1 MVLGDQ
7 GPQHPGRRGAV
18 RQDHPAH
25 QRRPEWLSG
34 SAGAVRPGAQGVGVN
49 IDAVK
54 WGGVLLIT
62 LALMAASAWAA
73 WEWQANAY
81 GQQLASKEAAHQT
94 ERTDQANA
102 NAAQILAEQG
112 KRLALEQW
120 LAASDQS
127 HYRALTDEKTK
138 QARLLD
144 RLATADLR
152 LSVQLD
158 AATTGCDAVQATTST
173 GGVVYGA
180 HRAQL
185 DPAHAQRIIG
195 ITSDGDRGLIAL
207 QACQA
212 YIKVLIAEVR

>member
-1 MVLGDQ
+1 MK
-7 GPQHPGRRGAV
+7 
-18 RQDHPAH
+18 
-25 QRRPEWLSG
+25 
-34 SAGAVRPGAQGVGVN
+34 
-49 IDAVK
+49 IDAVR
-54 WGGVLLIT
+54 WGGVLLII
-62 LALMAASAWAA
+62 LALTVGSARAA

-81 GQQLASKEAAHQT
+81 GQQLAAKEAAYQT
-94 ERTDQANA
+94 EHTDLANV

-138 QARLLD
+138 QARLRD
-144 RLATADLR
+144 RLATADLW

-158 AATTGCDAVQATTST
+158 AAATGCDAVQTTTRT
-173 GGVVYGA
+173 GGVVHA
-180 HRAQL
+180 ARRAQL

-195 ITSDGDRGLIAL
+195 ITGDGDQGLIAL

-212 YIKVLIAEVR
+212 YIRETSGTQ

>member
-1 MVLGDQ
+1 MKINAL
-7 GPQHPGRRGAV
+7 
-18 RQDHPAH
+18 
-25 QRRPEWLSG
+25 
-34 SAGAVRPGAQGVGVN
+34 
-49 IDAVK
+49 K
-54 WGGVLLIT
+54 WGGVLMII
-62 LALMAASAWAA
+62 LALMVGSAWVA

-81 GQQLASKEAAHQT
+81 GQQLAAKEAAHQT
-94 ERTDQANA
+94 ERTDLANA
-102 NAAQILAEQG
+102 NSAQILAEQG

-138 QARLLD
+138 QARLRD

-158 AATTGCDAVQATTST
+158 AAATGCDGMQATTRT
-173 GGVVYGA
+173 GGVVHGS

-195 ITSDGDRGLIAL
+195 ITGDGDQGLIAL

-212 YIKVLIAEVR
+212 YIRETSGTQ

>member
-1 MVLGDQ
+1 MK
-7 GPQHPGRRGAV
+7 
-18 RQDHPAH
+18 
-25 QRRPEWLSG
+25 
-34 SAGAVRPGAQGVGVN
+34 

-54 WGGVLLIT
+54 WSGVEWSGVLLIT
-62 LALMAASAWAA
+62 LALMAGSAWAA
-73 WEWQANAY
+73 WAWQANSY
-81 GQQLASKEAAHQT
+81 GQQLAAKEAAYQT
-94 ERTDQANA
+94 ERTDLANA
-102 NAAQILAEQG
+102 NAEQILAEQG

-158 AATTGCDAVQATTST
+158 AAGAGCDAVQPTTST
-173 GGVVYGA
+173 GGVVYEA
-180 HRAQL
+180 RRAQL
-185 DPAHAQRIIG
+185 DRAHAQRIIG
-195 ITSDGDRGLIAL
+195 ITGDGDQGLIAL

-212 YIKVLIAEVR
+212 YVKKVSLLI

>member
-1 MVLGDQ
+1 MK
-7 GPQHPGRRGAV
+7 
-18 RQDHPAH
+18 
-25 QRRPEWLSG
+25 
-34 SAGAVRPGAQGVGVN
+34 

-54 WGGVLLIT
+54 WGGVLLII
-62 LALMAASAWAA
+62 LVLMAGSAWAA

-81 GQQLASKEAAHQT
+81 GQQLAAKEAAHQT
-94 ERTDQANA
+94 ERTDLANA

-138 QARLLD
+138 QARLRD

-152 LSVQLD
+152 LSVQL
-158 AATTGCDAVQATTST
+158 AAATGCDAVQATTSA

-180 HRAQL
+180 LRARL

-195 ITSDGDRGLIAL
+195 ITGDGDQGLIAL
-207 QACQA
+207 QACQSYA
-212 YIKVLIAEVR
+212 KEVSGTK

>member
-1 MVLGDQ
+1 MK
-7 GPQHPGRRGAV
+7 
-18 RQDHPAH
+18 
-25 QRRPEWLSG
+25 
-34 SAGAVRPGAQGVGVN
+34 

-54 WGGVLLIT
+54 WGGMLLII
-62 LALMAASAWAA
+62 LALMAVSAWAA
-73 WEWQANAY
+73 WAWQANAY
-81 GQQLASKEAAHQT
+81 GQQLAAKEAAYQT
-94 ERTDQANA
+94 EHTDLANV

-138 QARLLD
+138 QARLRD

-152 LSVQLD
+152 LSVLLD
-158 AATTGCDAVQATTST
+158 TTAATGSDGMQATTGS
-173 GGVVYGA
+173 GGVVHGT

-185 DPAHAQRIIG
+185 DRAHAQRIIG
-195 ITSDGDRGLIAL
+195 ITGDGDQGLIAL

-212 YIKVLIAEVR
+212 YAKEVSRTQ

>member
-1 MVLGDQ
+1 M
-7 GPQHPGRRGAV
+7 
-18 RQDHPAH
+18 
-25 QRRPEWLSG
+25 
-34 SAGAVRPGAQGVGVN
+34 N

-54 WGGVLLIT
+54 WGGVLLII
-62 LALMAASAWAA
+62 LALMAGSAWAA

-81 GQQLASKEAAHQT
+81 GQQLAAKEAAYQT
-94 ERTDQANA
+94 ERTDLANA
-102 NAAQILAEQG
+102 NSAQILAEQG

-138 QARLLD
+138 QARLRD

-152 LSVQLD
+152 LSVQFD
-158 AATTGCDAVQATTST
+158 AAATGCDAVPATTTTTTTTST

-180 HRAQL
+180 GRVQL

-195 ITSDGDRGLIAL
+195 ITGDGDQGLIAL
-207 QACQA
+207 QACQS
-212 YIKVLIAEVR
+212 YVLALFR